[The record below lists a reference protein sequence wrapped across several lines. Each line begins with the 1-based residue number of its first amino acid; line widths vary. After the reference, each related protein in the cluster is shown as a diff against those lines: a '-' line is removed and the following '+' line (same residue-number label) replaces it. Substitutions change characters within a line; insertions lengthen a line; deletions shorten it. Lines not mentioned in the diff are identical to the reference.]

1 MKRLV
6 IALVV
11 LFMVSLAFSTYVNAD
26 WDKDDVAKL
35 VEKVK
40 KGQGFD
46 DFNYVESSMVQVVR
60 IGIGHISYTI
70 DIKAQICYA
79 GLPVSNGGGVVIV
92 PCAKVKKAY
101 PLFAP
106 LITWEK

>member
-1 MKRLV
+1 MKRLIIV
-6 IALVV
+6 LVS
-11 LFMVSLAFSTYVNAD
+11 LFIFSLAFSTYVNAD

-35 VEKVK
+35 VEKMN

-46 DFNYVESSMVQVVR
+46 DGRQLESSMFQIVT
-60 IGIGHISYTI
+60 IGIGNFSYMI

-79 GLPVSNGGGVVIV
+79 RFNISNGGGVVIV

-106 LITWEK
+106 LMPWVK

>member
-1 MKRLV
+1 MKRLIIV
-6 IALVV
+6 LVA
-11 LFMVSLAFSTYVNAD
+11 LFMFSLAFGTYVNAD

-40 KGQGFD
+40 KGQAF
-46 DFNYVESSMVQVVR
+46 YEQERVQRSMCQVLEIITMGVDY
-60 IGIGHISYTI
+60 II

-79 GLPVSNGGGVVIV
+79 AVNGNGKGLVVV
-92 PCAKVKKAY
+92 PCEAVKKGY

-106 LITWEK
+106 LMP